1 MANGYSSGR
10 RGQVEASAPPLN
22 GNIALVALGVVAAL
36 YFGREVFIP
45 IAGAILLSFVLAS
58 PVRLL
63 QDWGMGR
70 RSSVAIVVVLAF
82 AALLSVAAVLVSQ
95 LTQLA
100 GDLPRYQWTI
110 RDKITAFKDTAGGH
124 GPVGRVAELLQ
135 DLTDE
140 IKLPPRPKAGD
151 APAVLDHAPPERPV
165 RVEVVDTGGSPIQT
179 ISNFISPLL
188 HPLATTGLV
197 AIFVVFI
204 LLQRNDLRNRL
215 IRLAGSHDLQ
225 RTTAAMNDAAVRLS
239 RFFLTQVTLNACF
252 GVVVGLGLWLIGIPS
267 PVLWGI
273 LAAISRFIPY
283 VGVVIAA
290 GFPLLLGAA
299 VDPGWSM
306 LLMTAGF
313 FLVVEFLV
321 AQVIEPLLY
330 GHSTGLSP
338 IAVIVSVTFWT
349 WLWGG
354 VGLLL
359 ATPLTVCL
367 VVLGR
372 HVEQLEFLE
381 VMLGDRPPLT
391 EAEIFYQRMLAGDAG
406 EGFEQAE
413 AFLRDHSLTTY
424 YDEIA
429 LKGLALAQLDA
440 GRGVLD
446 GAALSRV
453 EETVS
458 DLVDE
463 LSDYQDVVPR
473 PEAPQ
478 AEAEKAGTKRA
489 DGDADLDETLERAD
503 ERTDTLPTLAEDDLA
518 PDWRGAATVLCVAG
532 RNQLDRAGAQMLAQL
547 LAKHGLGARVEG
559 AELLASNRPLPLDP
573 SEVRLICLSFLDT
586 TAPVH
591 VRFAVRRLRRRF
603 PDAQILV
610 AAWGIADD
618 EAEKLCAAS
627 RSSACASRLSDA
639 LRYCLDAAR
648 RRPDAGV
655 LPSDEAVPR
664 ELPRASAA

>member
-1 MANGYSSGR
+1 MAGGFSSDS
-10 RGQVEASAPPLN
+10 RGQVEASAPALN
-22 GNIALVALGVVAAL
+22 GNAVMIAVGVIAAL

-45 IAGAILLSFVLAS
+45 IAGAILLSFVLAI

-63 QDWGMGR
+63 QAWGIGR
-70 RSSVAIVVVLAF
+70 RLSVTFVAVLAF
-82 AALLSVAAVLVSQ
+82 AAILSVGALLASQ
-95 LTQLA
+95 LAQLA

-110 RDKITAFKDTAGGH
+110 RDKISSLKETAGGH
-124 GPVGRVAELLQ
+124 GPLGRVADMLQ
-135 DLTDE
+135 DLSDE
-140 IKLPPRPKAGD
+140 MKLPPRPKPGE
-151 APAVLDHAPPERPV
+151 APATLDKAPPERPV
-165 RVEVVDTGGSPIQT
+165 RVEVVDTSASPLQT
-179 ISNFISPLL
+179 VRNFVAPLL
-188 HPLATTGLV
+188 HPLATFALV

-225 RTTAAMNDAAVRLS
+225 RTTAAMNEAAVRLS

-252 GVVVGLGLWLIGIPS
+252 GVVVGLGLWAIGVPS
-267 PVLWGI
+267 PILWGI

-290 GFPLLLGAA
+290 GGPLLLSAA

-306 LLMTAGF
+306 LLMTAAF
-313 FLVVEFLV
+313 FVVIEFTV
-321 AQVIEPLLY
+321 GQIVEPLLY

-338 IAVIVSVTFWT
+338 VAVIVSVTFWT

-354 VGLLL
+354 VGLLI

-372 HVEQLEFLE
+372 HVEQLEFLD

-413 AFLRDHSLTTY
+413 IFLKQHALSTY
-424 YDEIA
+424 YDEVA

-440 GRGVLD
+440 TRGVLD
-446 GAALSRV
+446 DVRLARV
-453 EETVS
+453 EETVC

-463 LSDYQDVVPR
+463 LSEYEDLVPSPDPR
-473 PEAPQ
+473 AADPKPEP
-478 AEAEKAGTKRA
+478 KRA

-503 ERTDTLPTLAEDDLA
+503 ERTEDLPVLGADEIA
-518 PDWRGAATVLCVAG
+518 PEWRAGSPVLCVAG

-547 LAKHGLGARVEG
+547 LGKHGLGARVEG
-559 AELLASNRPLPLDP
+559 NDILAGNRIGPFDP
-573 SEVRLICLSFLDT
+573 SGIQLVCVSFLDT
-586 TAPVH
+586 TTPVH
-591 VRFAVRRLRRRF
+591 VRFAVRRLRRRI
-603 PDAQILV
+603 PNAKILV
-610 AAWGIADD
+610 GAWNVSPE
-618 EAEKLCAAS
+618 EAEALCAAA
-627 RSSACASRLSDA
+627 RSDACASRLSDA
-639 LRYCLDAAR
+639 LRYCIEAAQV
-648 RRPDAGV
+648 G
-655 LPSDEAVPR
+655 SEEGQEAVRPTPPR
-664 ELPRASAA
+664 ATQASAA